1 MEEEAAISELG
12 KAFSAKKRREKMAH
26 KLTARQE
33 AVLAFIKD
41 FLDEHGYPPTV
52 REICSN
58 FNFLPRAAAN
68 HVNALV
74 KKGYLT
80 KKPLKSRSLEVV
92 GRHRTKEVPLVGR
105 VAAGE
110 PILAVENIQGAVM
123 LPADWVDGDGNFLL
137 KVDGDSMVEAHIC
150 SGDYVVVKQQSSA
163 DTGDI
168 VVALLDDEATVKR
181 LMKEKDR
188 IVLKPE
194 NRRMKPIVVEKGGKT
209 IRIIGKVVGVWRNI

>member
-1 MEEEAAISELG
+1 MTRIPAQTTPKSEG
-12 KAFSAKKRREKMAH
+12 KMGQKI
-26 KLTARQE
+26 TARQE
-33 AVLAFIKD
+33 AVLAFIKN
-41 FLDEHGYPPTV
+41 FLEENGYPPTI
-52 REICSN
+52 REMCAH
-58 FNFLPRAAAN
+58 FGFLPRAAAN

-92 GRHRTKEVPLVGR
+92 GRGRRRVKEVPVVGR

-110 PILAVENIQGAVM
+110 PILAVENIQGVVM
-123 LPADWVDGDGNFLL
+123 LPAEWVGGDGNFLL
-137 KVDGDSMVEAHIC
+137 KVEGDSMVEAHIC
-150 SGDYVVVKQQSSA
+150 SGDYVVVRQQSSA

-181 LMKEKDR
+181 LIKERER

-194 NRRMKPIVVEKGGKT
+194 NRRMKPIVVEKSGKT
-209 IRIIGKVVGVWRNI
+209 LRIIGKVVGVWRNV